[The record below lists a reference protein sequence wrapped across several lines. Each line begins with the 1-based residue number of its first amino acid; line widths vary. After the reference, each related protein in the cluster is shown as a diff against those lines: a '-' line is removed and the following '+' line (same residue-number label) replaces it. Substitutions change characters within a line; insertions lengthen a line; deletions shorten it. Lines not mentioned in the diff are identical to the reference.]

1 MKIGIIDC
9 GGANLSSIGYSI
21 NRLGY
26 EPVITNNLNK
36 LKNVDKLII
45 PGVGSADRV
54 MNNLKKSNLDLFIK
68 NTEMPILGIC
78 IGMQILFDFS
88 QESNTECL
96 GIIEGVV
103 EKLEPSSS
111 FPSPQM
117 GWNLVTWHNNDSLNG
132 YYYYANSYAVHDSK
146 HAIATSQYSKNIVAE
161 VQKDNYIGCQFHP
174 EKSQMAGLKLLDN
187 FVGKLKHE

>member
-21 NRLGY
+21 SRLGY

-103 EKLEPSSS
+103 EKLEPSST

-174 EKSQMAGLKLLDN
+174 EKSSQVGHKYLKN
-187 FVGKLKHE
+187 FILKS

>member
-68 NTEMPILGIC
+68 NTEIPILGIC

-132 YYYYANSYAVHDSK
+132 YYYYANSYAVHDST
-146 HAIATSQYSKNIVAE
+146 HAKAISQYSKSIVAE

-174 EKSQMAGLKLLDN
+174 EKSSQVCHKYLKN
-187 FVGKLKHE
+187 FILKS

>member
-111 FPSPQM
+111 YPSPQM
-117 GWNLVTWHNNDSLNG
+117 GWNLVNWHNNDTFNG
-132 YYYYANSYAVHDSK
+132 YYYYANSYAVHDST
-146 HAIATSQYSKNIVAE
+146 HAKAISQYSKSIVAE

-174 EKSQMAGLKLLDN
+174 EKSSQVGHKYLKN
-187 FVGKLKHE
+187 FILKS

>member
-1 MKIGIIDC
+1 MTVAIINS
-9 GGANLSSIGYSI
+9 GGANLGSVQRAVDKIGYKAI
-21 NRLGY
+21 
-26 EPVITNNLNK
+26 ITK
-36 LKNVDKLII
+36 EIKDIIDSTHVII

-103 EKLEPSSS
+103 KKLEPSSG

-132 YYYYANSYAVHDSK
+132 YYYYANSYAVHDSM
-146 HAIATSQYSKNIVAE
+146 HAKATSQYSKNIVAE

-174 EKSQMAGLKLLDN
+174 EKSSQVGHKYLKN
-187 FVGKLKHE
+187 FILKS

>member
-1 MKIGIIDC
+1 MKISIINLGI
-9 GGANLSSIGYSI
+9 
-21 NRLGY
+21 
-26 EPVITNNLNK
+26 NNLLSVQRIINEIGHK
-36 LKNVDKLII
+36 ALVANSPNDLKNVDKLII

-54 MNNLKKSNLDLFIK
+54 MKNLKKSNLDLFIK
-68 NTEMPILGIC
+68 NAEMPILGIC

-96 GIIEGVV
+96 GIIKGVV

-117 GWNLVTWHNNDSLNG
+117 GWNLVTWQNNDYLNG
-132 YYYYANSYAVHDSK
+132 YYYYANSYAVHDCT
-146 HAIATSQYSKNIVAE
+146 HAKATSQYSKNIVAE

-174 EKSQMAGLKLLDN
+174 EKSSQVGHKYLKN
-187 FVGKLKHE
+187 FILKS

>member
-68 NTEMPILGIC
+68 NTEIPILGIC

-103 EKLEPSSS
+103 EKLEPSST

-132 YYYYANSYAVHDSK
+132 YYYYANSYAVHDSS

-174 EKSQMAGLKLLDN
+174 EKSSQVGHKYLKN
-187 FVGKLKHE
+187 FILKS

>member
-9 GGANLSSIGYSI
+9 GGANLSSISYSI

-45 PGVGSADRV
+45 TGVGSADRV

-132 YYYYANSYAVHDSK
+132 YYYYANSYAVHDSA

-174 EKSQMAGLKLLDN
+174 EKSSQVGHNYLKN
-187 FVGKLKHE
+187 FILKS

>member
-132 YYYYANSYAVHDSK
+132 YYYYANSYAVHDSM
-146 HAIATSQYSKNIVAE
+146 HAKATSQYSKNIVAE
-161 VQKDNYIGCQFHP
+161 VQKDNYIWMP
-174 EKSQMAGLKLLDN
+174 ISS
-187 FVGKLKHE
+187 

>member
-9 GGANLSSIGYSI
+9 GGANLSSIAYSI

-26 EPVITNNLNK
+26 DPVITNNQNK

-54 MNNLKKSNLDLFIK
+54 MKNLKKSNLDLFIK

-117 GWNLVTWHNNDSLNG
+117 GWNLVNWHNNDTLNG
-132 YYYYANSYAVHDSK
+132 YYYYANSYAVHDST
-146 HAIATSQYSKNIVAE
+146 HAKAISQYSKSIVAE

-174 EKSQMAGLKLLDN
+174 EKSSQVGHKYLKN
-187 FVGKLKHE
+187 FILKS

>member
-1 MKIGIIDC
+1 
-9 GGANLSSIGYSI
+9 
-21 NRLGY
+21 
-26 EPVITNNLNK
+26 
-36 LKNVDKLII
+36 
-45 PGVGSADRV
+45 
-54 MNNLKKSNLDLFIK
+54 
-68 NTEMPILGIC
+68 MPILGIC

-132 YYYYANSYAVHDSK
+132 YYYYANSYAVHDST
-146 HAIATSQYSKNIVAE
+146 HAKATSQYSKNIVAE

-174 EKSQMAGLKLLDN
+174 EKSSQVGHKYLKN
-187 FVGKLKHE
+187 FILKS

>member
-9 GGANLSSIGYSI
+9 GGANLSSIGHSI

-54 MNNLKKSNLDLFIK
+54 MNNLKESSLDLFIK

-174 EKSQMAGLKLLDN
+174 EKSSQVGHKYLKN
-187 FVGKLKHE
+187 FILKS

>member
-103 EKLEPSSS
+103 EKLEPSSG

-132 YYYYANSYAVHDSK
+132 YYYYANSYAVHDST

-174 EKSQMAGLKLLDN
+174 EKSSQVGHKYLKN
-187 FVGKLKHE
+187 FILKS

>member
-54 MNNLKKSNLDLFIK
+54 MGAPTLTSPLSNDTI
-68 NTEMPILGIC
+68 
-78 IGMQILFDFS
+78 D
-88 QESNTECL
+88 
-96 GIIEGVV
+96 GVV
-103 EKLEPSSS
+103 LLPSEFTTTTGSPPSMTDTHEFVVPKSIPIILDIFSLLIYKYENGWNNHPSSE
-111 FPSPQM
+111 
-117 GWNLVTWHNNDSLNG
+117 T
-132 YYYYANSYAVHDSK
+132 
-146 HAIATSQYSKNIVAE
+146 
-161 VQKDNYIGCQFHP
+161 
-174 EKSQMAGLKLLDN
+174 
-187 FVGKLKHE
+187 